1 MVETIIDLGE
11 NFNLEIIAEGVETKG
26 QFIKLKQLGC
36 DYFQGYYFNRPLT
49 ADKLIDELTATHS

>member
-1 MVETIIDLGE
+1 MIEEQPKRRQRNPLS
-11 NFNLEIIAEGVETKG
+11 AEELHY
-26 QFIKLKQLGC
+26 FIKLKQLGC